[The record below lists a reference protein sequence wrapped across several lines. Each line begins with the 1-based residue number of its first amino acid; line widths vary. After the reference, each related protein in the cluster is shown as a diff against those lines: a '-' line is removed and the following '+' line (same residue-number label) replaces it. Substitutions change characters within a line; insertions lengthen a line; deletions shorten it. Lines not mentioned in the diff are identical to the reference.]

1 MRLAD
6 KIAIVTGGSRGI
18 GQAIA
23 HGMAEEGARVV
34 VFHSSAPGTFIGST
48 GRPTAAAVGEPLE
61 VHGDV
66 SSRADVERL
75 VQTTL
80 AAYGGIDVL
89 VNVAGVA
96 VFGEFLE
103 MTEAEWERQLAVNA
117 KGVFL
122 ASQAVARVMARQGG
136 GRIVNVTSI
145 SGERADP
152 ALVAYCASKAAA
164 NMLTKAMAAALGKYN
179 ITVNAVMPG
188 TTVTDM
194 NRDRLADER
203 IAGPL
208 RAMTPLGRLGAPADI
223 VGAVLYLA
231 SPEAAW
237 TSGALIPVDGG
248 FLT

>member
-1 MRLAD
+1 MV
-6 KIAIVTGGSRGI
+6 AIVTGGSRGI

-23 HGMAEEGARVV
+23 HGLADEGARVV
-34 VFHSSAPGTFIGST
+34 IFHPSVPGTVETPAGAPT
-48 GRPTAAAVGEPLE
+48 TAASGEPLV

-66 SSRADVERL
+66 SARADVERL

-80 AAYGGIDVL
+80 ATYGRIDIL

-96 VFGEFLE
+96 VFREFLE
-103 MTEAEWERQLAVNA
+103 TTEAEWERQFAVNA
-117 KGVFL
+117 RGVFL
-122 ASQAVARVMARQGG
+122 TSQAVARVMARHGG

-164 NMLTKAMAAALGKYN
+164 NMLTKAMASALGKHN

-203 IAGPL
+203 ISGPL
-208 RAMTPLGRLGAPADI
+208 QAMTPLGRLGTPVDI
-223 VGAVLYLA
+223 VGAVLYLV

-237 TSGALIPVDGG
+237 TSGALIPIDGG